1 MTFWQQ
7 IVATFIG
14 SLFGFS
20 LGILLFIIREQIK
33 ARRHKSQL
41 IKCLKKECEFNLI
54 QIDGWLEVTDLVLRR
69 IASSDRELFYFYRI
83 HDFQRTFTL
92 QCFEEGILYDNLTYK
107 DLTILNEVLVYFS
120 LPMSEYLNSRINLW
134 KDGQLEKAE
143 GNREFELVRD
153 QLKGYREFVGEMLTK
168 IK

>member
-1 MTFWQQ
+1 MTLWQQ
-7 IVATFIG
+7 ILATFIG

-20 LGILLFIIREQIK
+20 FGILLFVTREQIK

-54 QIDGWLEVTDLVLRR
+54 QIDGWLEVTDLVMRG

-83 HDFQRTFTL
+83 HDFQRSFTL
-92 QCFEEGILYDNLTYK
+92 QCFEQGILYDNLKYK
-107 DLTILNEVLVYFS
+107 DLAILNEVLVYFS
-120 LPMSEYLNSRINLW
+120 LPMSEYLNSKINSW
-134 KDGQLEKAE
+134 NEGQLEPAK
-143 GNREFELVRD
+143 GNREFELVRN
-153 QLKGYREFVGEMLTK
+153 QLKRYREFIGEMLTK